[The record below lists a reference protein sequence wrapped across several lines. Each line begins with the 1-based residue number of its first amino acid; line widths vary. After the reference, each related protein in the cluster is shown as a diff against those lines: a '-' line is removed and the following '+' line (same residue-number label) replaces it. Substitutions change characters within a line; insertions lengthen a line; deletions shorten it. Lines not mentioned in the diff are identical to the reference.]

1 MTENFIRD
9 KGNGEVGDFVI
20 QSMEVESAGYNR
32 RGSVYLERFS
42 SSAKLTILFSSM
54 YEFRQVY
61 CEQRVYL
68 N

>member
-9 KGNGEVGDFVI
+9 KGNGWVGDFVI

-42 SSAKLTILFSSM
+42 SSAKLTVLFPFM
-54 YEFRQVY
+54 
-61 CEQRVYL
+61 L
-68 N
+68 